1 MDFLKTAPVRFLL
14 LVTGAWLV
22 VFLLTRSVLLL
33 THLDEA
39 GGVALSVFGIG
50 LLYDLGFLAYAALPM
65 GLYLL
70 LCPPAL
76 WRRRG
81 HRWFLQGLLT
91 VSLFAMLFTSVAE
104 WLFWDEF
111 GVRFNFIAVDYLVY
125 SDEVL
130 NNVLESYPIGMLL
143 SILALLAV
151 ALSFAL
157 RKPFNAALDA
167 PLPPLRGR
175 LLNALGLLVVAGLS
189 LQLLSQD
196 APRAQGGNAY
206 QNELASNGP
215 YQFFAAFRNN
225 ELDYGQF
232 YNSLSPEK
240 VAGQIRAELSEP
252 NARFI
257 GQDPQ
262 DIRRLIDNPGTVRKP
277 NIVLVTIESLSAKYL
292 GSNGDERN
300 LTPNLDALRKQSLY
314 FNNFYA
320 TGTRTDRGLEAITLA
335 IPPTPGRSIVKR
347 IGRES
352 GFASL
357 GQQLS
362 AVGYD
367 SVFVYGGRGYFDNM
381 NAFFSGN
388 GYRVVDQSSVDESEI
403 HFKNAWGM
411 ADEDLYK
418 QTLKLADADHARQQP
433 FLLQLMTTSNHRPY
447 TYPDNRIDIKSG
459 NGRDGAVKY
468 TDYAI
473 GQFLEQARQKPWFDN
488 TIFIFVADHTAGSAG
503 KEDLPISNYQIPLF
517 IYAPKLIEPRENA
530 QLASQIDLAPTLL
543 GLLNLDYQSTFF
555 GRNLLQDNPLP
566 PRVVVGNY
574 QHLGLFDGKDLA
586 ILSPRQGLRRHD
598 DALTESRESKAA
610 SDDPLISRAI
620 TYYQTASYGFKQQL
634 LGWKAPKEGAEQ
646 VSER

>member
-1 MDFLKTAPVRFLL
+1 MGFLKTAPMRFLL
-14 LVTGAWLV
+14 LVTGTWLV
-22 VFLLTRSVLLL
+22 IFLLTRSVLLF
-33 THLDEA
+33 THLDEV
-39 GGVALSVFGIG
+39 GGNLLPVFGVG
-50 LLYDLGFLAYAALPM
+50 LLYDLGFLTYAALPM

-130 NNVLESYPIGMLL
+130 NNLLESYPIGTLL
-143 SILALLAV
+143 SILAVVAV
-151 ALSFAL
+151 ALSIAL
-157 RKPFNAALDA
+157 RKAFNAALDA
-167 PLPPLRGR
+167 PLPPLRRR
-175 LLNALGLLVVAGLS
+175 LFNALALLIVAGLS
-189 LQLLSQD
+189 MQLLSQD

-225 ELDYGQF
+225 ELDYQQF
-232 YNSLSPEK
+232 YKTLPSDV
-240 VAGQIRAELSEP
+240 VAKEIRAELSEP

-262 DIRRLIDNPGTVRKP
+262 DIRRIIDNPGTPRTP
-277 NIVLVTIESLSAKYL
+277 NIVLVTIESFSAKYM
-292 GSNGDERN
+292 GSNGDGRN

-357 GQQLS
+357 GQHLG
-362 AVGYD
+362 AIGYD

-381 NAFFSGN
+381 NAFFIGN

-403 HFKNAWGM
+403 HFKNAWRS
-411 ADEDLYK
+411 EE
-418 QTLKLADADHARQQP
+418 R
-433 FLLQLMTTSNHRPY
+433 R
-447 TYPDNRIDIKSG
+447 
-459 NGRDGAVKY
+459 V
-468 TDYAI
+468 
-473 GQFLEQARQKPWFDN
+473 
-488 TIFIFVADHTAGSAG
+488 G
-503 KEDLPISNYQIPLF
+503 KEC
-517 IYAPKLIEPRENA
+517 R
-530 QLASQIDLAPTLL
+530 
-543 GLLNLDYQSTFF
+543 
-555 GRNLLQDNPLP
+555 
-566 PRVVVGNY
+566 
-574 QHLGLFDGKDLA
+574 
-586 ILSPRQGLRRHD
+586 
-598 DALTESRESKAA
+598 SRWS
-610 SDDPLISRAI
+610 
-620 TYYQTASYGFKQQL
+620 
-634 LGWKAPKEGAEQ
+634 
-646 VSER
+646 